1 LQDFWSSVLDCLITP
16 LSSARTQAL
25 TLRSEL
31 ERNRALLNDIARSL
45 TSWAQD
51 SSHQLDASAWQLL
64 PPQEARVV
72 AELRAQLRALALR
85 SCYASAERSASANST
100 AATSR

>member
-1 LQDFWSSVLDCLITP
+1 MLDCLTTP

-31 ERNRALLNDIARSL
+31 ERNRALLHDIAHSL
-45 TSWAQD
+45 TSWAKD
-51 SSHQLDASAWQLL
+51 SSHMLDASVWRQL
-64 PPQEARVV
+64 PPQEARMV